1 MNNYFTFI
9 SSLNVL
15 AEHHIKVQLQRDR
28 SGLKQAD
35 TFFYMR
41 WMCHILYGL
50 QINMAHEIMK
60 FRDHILYNITHFQ
73 RKFTD
78 FKYDM
83 KLIYYL
89 IQLMHSFKNTF
100 TFKKL
105 NC

>member
-1 MNNYFTFI
+1 
-9 SSLNVL
+9 
-15 AEHHIKVQLQRDR
+15 
-28 SGLKQAD
+28 
-35 TFFYMR
+35 MR